1 VALAERCDEILRGLP
16 RGWSLAHF
24 ELTLERGADANRAA
38 LILAPATPGRQGRTF
53 QLHVHNGTAGLAPTP
68 ELVRRVLRRLDEEGI
83 TGWLKLVHEEA
94 APVPVSTA
102 PAMATRERAAPEALA
117 TQWDELMHRLP
128 PDWSDLYAQIDFD
141 SSDFLDRGALL
152 LAPVNPAHYGGP
164 LSLRFRCARV
174 RGYGVSSEMARRCL
188 ERLDREQIT
197 GTVRALRVL
206 SDTHHVATQGPVW
219 YVEGKSV

>member
-24 ELTLERGADANRAA
+24 ELTLERGADADRAA

-53 QLHVHNGTAGLAPTP
+53 QLHARNDRAGLGATP
-68 ELVRRVLRRLDEEGI
+68 ELVRRILDRLDDEGI
-83 TGWLKLVHEEA
+83 TGWLKLVHEEQAPAA
-94 APVPVSTA
+94 APSRI
-102 PAMATRERAAPEALA
+102 REPERTPRPLAA
-117 TQWDELMHRLP
+117 QWDELMEKFP
-128 PDWSDLYAQIDFD
+128 PDWSDLYAQIDLD

-152 LAPVNPAHYGGP
+152 LAPVNPALYGGP

-174 RGYGVSSEMARRCL
+174 RGYGVSAEMARRCF
-188 ERLDREQIT
+188 ERLDREHIT
-197 GTVRALRVL
+197 GTVRVLRIL
-206 SDTHHVATQGPVW
+206 SDTHHASTQGPVW